1 MTSNSGA
8 FLRHRIIDA
17 CLRDTTNKYTL
28 DDLIAACSK
37 ALQERHGKKSS
48 GKPTVSLRTLQ
59 LDLQFMRD
67 AKKGYNA
74 PIIVYEHKYYK
85 YKDADY
91 SIEKAKLKKESLEN
105 LSDIVDTLHHYST
118 FRELKNLQNVI
129 NILWEEIEAKVE
141 KRNPVISYE
150 GKKSPL
156 GLEYFET
163 LHDAIIH
170 RKVLCIG
177 YYSSRSNNIMPII
190 FYPFYLKE
198 YKGRWFAL
206 GYKDGMRGVY
216 KLPLDRIRD
225 FSYSILPFP
234 EELTFH
240 PESYFKDIIGV
251 TRLSGEVREI
261 KFLVKNKLALYILA
275 NPLHESQ
282 QIIEKQETGDYVFTI
297 DIIPNKEFFNLIT
310 EYQPYIRIITPREIG
325 LQANAAFLDLAEQ
338 LPDYSEQPH
347 KPEQIPDK
355 NYWEDTL
362 FSEL

>member
-1 MTSNSGA
+1 MTSNSAA
-8 FLRHRIIDA
+8 FLRHRIIDT
-17 CLRDTTNKYTL
+17 CLRDTKHKYTL

-37 ALQERHGKKSS
+37 ALQERQGKKPS
-48 GKPTVSLRTLQ
+48 GKPAVSLRTLQ

-85 YKDADY
+85 YKDSNY
-91 SIEKAKLKKESLEN
+91 SIEKAKLRKESLED
-105 LSDIVDTLHHYST
+105 LSEIVETLHHYST

-129 NILWEEIEAKVE
+129 NILWEEIESKVE

-150 GKKSPL
+150 GKKNPL

-163 LHDAIIH
+163 VHDAITH
-170 RKVLCIG
+170 RKVLCID
-177 YYSSRSNNIMPII
+177 YYSSRSNNILPVI

-206 GYKDGMRGVY
+206 GYKDGMKGVY

-234 EELTFH
+234 EELNFH
-240 PESYFKDIIGV
+240 PDTYFRDIIGV

-261 KFLVKNKLALYILA
+261 RFLVKNKLALYILA

-282 QIIEKQETGDYVFTI
+282 QMVEKQDTGDYVFTI
-297 DIIPNKEFFNLIT
+297 HIIPNKEFYNLIT
-310 EYQPYIRIITPREIG
+310 EYQPYIRIIAPREIG
-325 LQANAAFLDLAEQ
+325 LQANAAFVELAEQ
-338 LPDYSEQPH
+338 LPDYSEPIR
-347 KPEQIPDK
+347 KNEQISEQD
-355 NYWEDTL
+355 YWENTL